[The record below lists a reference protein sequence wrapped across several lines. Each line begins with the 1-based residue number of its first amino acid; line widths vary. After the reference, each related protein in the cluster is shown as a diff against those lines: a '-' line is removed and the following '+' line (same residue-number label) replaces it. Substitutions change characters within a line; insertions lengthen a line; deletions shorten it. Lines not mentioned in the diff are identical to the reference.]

1 MKNEGLA
8 NYKIQKQLEELLLN
22 RLINDVAV
30 QRKEG
35 KKWKILFL
43 ICRRR
48 ALKTANV

>member
-8 NYKIQKQLEELLLN
+8 NCKIQKQLEELLLN

-35 KKWKILFL
+35 KK
-43 ICRRR
+43 
-48 ALKTANV
+48 

>member
-8 NYKIQKQLEELLLN
+8 NYKIQKQLDELLLN

-35 KKWKILFL
+35 KK
-43 ICRRR
+43 
-48 ALKTANV
+48 

>member
-1 MKNEGLA
+1 MKNKGLT

-35 KKWKILFL
+35 KK
-43 ICRRR
+43 
-48 ALKTANV
+48 

>member
-1 MKNEGLA
+1 MKNAGLA

-35 KKWKILFL
+35 KK
-43 ICRRR
+43 
-48 ALKTANV
+48 

>member
-8 NYKIQKQLEELLLN
+8 NYKIQKQELLLN

-35 KKWKILFL
+35 KK
-43 ICRRR
+43 
-48 ALKTANV
+48 

>member
-8 NYKIQKQLEELLLN
+8 NYKMQKQLEELLLN

-35 KKWKILFL
+35 KK
-43 ICRRR
+43 
-48 ALKTANV
+48 

>member
-35 KKWKILFL
+35 KK
-43 ICRRR
+43 
-48 ALKTANV
+48 

>member
-1 MKNEGLA
+1 MKNKGLA

-35 KKWKILFL
+35 KK
-43 ICRRR
+43 
-48 ALKTANV
+48 

>member
-8 NYKIQKQLEELLLN
+8 NYNIQKKLEELLLN

-35 KKWKILFL
+35 KK
-43 ICRRR
+43 
-48 ALKTANV
+48 